1 MFVSRALSFRLPL
14 IAACIMSAFAMAL
27 TILLY
32 AHLSVLAVQQ
42 QAVIGETLAAQL
54 AQSAKSAMVHADTV
68 SLQVVVENLV
78 AQTPSVERASVFD
91 LNHDLLAQSQRS
103 ITQGRAPVA
112 FTSSVSVED
121 SISGYVRIELQ
132 SVGLF
137 SRAYFALWIAL
148 ALWLGAGVI
157 LSAWLFK
164 QGHRIDSRVRSLYRR
179 LPASDNSDDGDN
191 GDELV
196 NLERRIAPLLVN
208 VGDSDGGTP
217 HFACTLALHCSNL
230 PRLKAQLSRDNFEQL
245 LSGLDR
251 TLDRACRLYDGKRL
265 SSFQQ
270 SVFIRF
276 AAASADGD
284 QALHALLCACA
295 TLEIIRSQARD
306 QGVAIELSAAL
317 SAAPETRSSS
327 TLIADLE
334 RQEHLQQLAA
344 LLPLAGPWQ
353 ILVAKPL
360 DTHAGLIDCATFE
373 TLANAQDTAR
383 FAGFAPNQRALLD
396 RQLVYLQAHEQ
407 QGE

>member
-1 MFVSRALSFRLPL
+1 MFVSRALSVRLPL
-14 IAACIMSAFAMAL
+14 IATCIMSAFGIAL
-27 TILLY
+27 TVFLY
-32 AHLSVLAVQQ
+32 AQLSALSVQQ

-68 SLQVVVENLV
+68 SLQVVVEQLV
-78 AQTPSVERASVFD
+78 ARTPSVERASVFD

-103 ITQGRAPVA
+103 IMQGRTPVA

-121 SISGYVRIELQ
+121 SISGYVRIELRGHE
-132 SVGLF
+132 VF
-137 SRAYFALWIAL
+137 SRAYAALWIAL
-148 ALWLGAGVI
+148 TVWLGAAVV

-164 QGHRIDSRVRSLYRR
+164 QGHRISSRLRSLYQQ
-179 LPASDNSDDGDN
+179 LPASDNSDDISN
-191 GDELV
+191 GDDLA

-208 VGDSDGGTP
+208 VGVSDGGTP
-217 HFACTLALHCSNL
+217 RFACTLALHCSNL
-230 PRLKAQLSRDNFEQL
+230 PRLKAQLSRDNFEHL

-276 AAASADGD
+276 AAATADGD

-295 TLEIIRSQARD
+295 TLEIIRSQAQD

-317 SAAPETRSSS
+317 STTPETRTSS
-327 TLIADLE
+327 TLIADLD

-360 DTHAGLIDCATFE
+360 DAHAGFVDCATFE
-373 TLANAQDTAR
+373 TLPNAQETAR
-383 FAGFAPNQRALLD
+383 FVSFAPNQRALLD
-396 RQLVYLQAHEQ
+396 RQLIYLQAHGQ
-407 QGE
+407 PGE